1 MNVRRFTVSLLA
13 AAGLAITCPAAASA
27 QQPGDGNMASAQW
40 EEFSCI
46 YTSLIGLDDDAY
58 FSVVEAYM
66 QELTEG
72 DLYEEA
78 LTAIMPAVE
87 DCSSEFDWS
96 DEEQE
101 IAMTMGIAGTVADAL
116 EGYLLD
122 EGYSEEELDDI
133 ISLVDTISDDEV
145 FAFIADD
152 WRRDDDFLA
161 GMSVHLAGKGVSGDE
176 VLVDHCMVLL
186 ETYLIGMFQ
195 AEKWMDLQDS

>member
-1 MNVRRFTVSLLA
+1 MNIRRFTVSLLA
-13 AAGLAITCPAAASA
+13 AAGLAITCPAAANA
-27 QQPGDGNMASAQW
+27 QQPGGGDMASAQW
-40 EEFSCI
+40 DEFSCI

-58 FSVVEAYM
+58 YSVVDAYM
-66 QELTEG
+66 QELTDG

-78 LTAIMPAVE
+78 VTAIMPAVE
-87 DCSSEFDWS
+87 DCSAEFGWS

-152 WRRDDDFLA
+152 WRRDDAFLA
-161 GMSVHLAGKGVSGDE
+161 GMSAHLAGKGVSGDE